1 MVMFG
6 DLGILVGA
14 GGVFFFGIE
23 ASKQTKREIGVGK

>member
-1 MVMFG
+1 MMFV

-14 GGVFFFGIE
+14 GGVCFFSIG